1 MKIHPMRQRIRELEW
16 MRARL
21 KRMGYVE
28 DGTWDWWIDR
38 EIEALEAAI
47 RDEIKKKMT
56 A

>member
-1 MKIHPMRQRIRELEW
+1 MKIHPIRQRIRELE
-16 MRARL
+16 MIRSKL

-47 RDEIKKKMT
+47 RDEIRNKMT

>member
-1 MKIHPMRQRIRELEW
+1 VKIHPIRMRIRELELY
-16 MRARL
+16 RARL
-21 KRMGYVE
+21 KRMGYE
-28 DGTWDWWIDR
+28 DDGTWSWWIDR